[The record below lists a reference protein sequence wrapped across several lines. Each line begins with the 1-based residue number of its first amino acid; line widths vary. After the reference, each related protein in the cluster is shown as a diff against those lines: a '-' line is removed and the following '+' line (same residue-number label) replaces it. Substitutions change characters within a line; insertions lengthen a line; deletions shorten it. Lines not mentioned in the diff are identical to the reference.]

1 MIHAVS
7 FGLGAIVALIIAT
20 PAAANSPYPELPQPE
35 ASPVSSDS
43 EPAPVLPISQS
54 ASDLTTPSAQPL
66 ESALEPTLTA
76 QSPPTQSPSPPLDLS
91 PEVIENSPVLQRW
104 LREVPDVR
112 STIRNDPSFRTR
124 LRLGYSQFPSDD
136 HASGFQVGVED
147 VFVARTGLTLSG
159 EYQQTF
165 DGNRRAYGA
174 DLRYYVLPLG
184 SYINVAPVVGYR
196 HLETDRYTTDGANVG
211 LRVLLSLSRTGAAD
225 ISFTQSWVAP
235 GSSEEV
241 GLSTLSF
248 GYALTHDLRLST
260 DLQKQNSPESKDSR
274 VGVVLEWML

>member
-1 MIHAVS
+1 MNRTAITIGWV
-7 FGLGAIVALIIAT
+7 AIVALTAT
-20 PAAANSPYPELPQPE
+20 PVSATSLPPRPDLEPPPSAQLVAE
-35 ASPVSSDS
+35 PVAV
-43 EPAPVLPISQS
+43 PPSQS
-54 ASDLTTPSAQPL
+54 ADDLELSQAEPI
-66 ESALEPTLTA
+66 PTLTA
-76 QSPPTQSPSPPLDLS
+76 QSSPDSTQLLDLN
-91 PEVIENSPVLQRW
+91 PEIIQNSPVLQRW
-104 LREVPDVR
+104 LQEIPDVR

-124 LRLGYSQFPSDD
+124 LRLGYSQFPSDH

-147 VFVARTGLTLSG
+147 VFVGRSGLTVSG
-159 EYQQTF
+159 EYHQTF
-165 DGNRRAYGA
+165 EGDRRAYGA
-174 DLRYYVLPLG
+174 DLHYYVLPLG

-211 LRVLLSLSRTGAAD
+211 LRVLLALSRTGAAD

-260 DLQKQNSPESKDSR
+260 DLQKQNSPEGKDSR